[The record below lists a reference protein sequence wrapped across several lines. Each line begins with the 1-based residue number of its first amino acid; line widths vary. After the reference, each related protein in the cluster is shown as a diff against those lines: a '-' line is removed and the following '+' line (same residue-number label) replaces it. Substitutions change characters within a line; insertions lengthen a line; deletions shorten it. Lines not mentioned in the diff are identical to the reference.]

1 MLRERGLSSER
12 IAPYN
17 PASCPPLPLLY
28 NEDQIMWLRAS
39 CLLEFDFP
47 VATPFLLMLRPR
59 SGTQQWIAREEYLLS
74 PSVPA
79 VEFTDPFGNLCQR
92 LVGPSGPFSIRT
104 TADIE
109 SAEESD
115 AAPGAPFVEVQ
126 DLPDSTLP
134 FLLPSRYCE
143 SDRFAEMASK
153 IVAGHWAGYDQCQ
166 AIVDYI
172 RTTIQYAPGAGQQII
187 SACEVNENSQAVCR
201 DMAHLGIALCR
212 ALSIPARMVVGYLAT
227 LQPMDLH
234 AWFEAYVGGRW
245 YTFDPTQQSLH
256 GGRVAIAYGR
266 DAADVAVYTQ
276 FGDPV
281 ELLRMEVRV
290 EQLTSPPA

>member
-1 MLRERGLSSER
+1 
-12 IAPYN
+12 
-17 PASCPPLPLLY
+17 
-28 NEDQIMWLRAS
+28 MWLHTS
-39 CLLEFDFP
+39 CLLEFNP
-47 VATPFLLMLRPR
+47 SVATPFLLMLRPR
-59 SGTQQWIAREEYLLS
+59 SGWQQWVGREQYLLS
-74 PSVPA
+74 PSVPV

-92 LVGPSGPFSIRT
+92 LVAPPEPFSIRT
-104 TADIE
+104 SADIE
-109 SAEESD
+109 SADASD
-115 AAPGAPFVEVQ
+115 TAPGASFVEVQ
-126 DLPDSTLP
+126 ELPHETLP

-143 SDRFAEMASK
+143 SDRFTHMASSL
-153 IVAGHWAGYDQCQ
+153 VAHRAAGYDQCS

-172 RTTIQYAPGAGQQII
+172 RQTIQCVPGSGQQII
-187 SACEVNENSQAVCR
+187 SAAEVNERSQAVCR

-227 LQPMDLH
+227 LEPMDLH

-245 YTFDPTQQSLH
+245 YTFDPTQDNLK

-281 ELLRMEVRV
+281 ALLRMEVRV
-290 EQLTSPPA
+290 ERLLTPPS